1 MRSRFLASVL
11 APALLAASAVV
22 VAPSAAAEPAPTY
35 PLTIDSG
42 SWDAGHI
49 QGIAIDEE
57 NGYVYHSFTE
67 MLVKT
72 DLQGNVIGTV
82 EGFTGH
88 LGDLDFNPE
97 DGRVYGSLE
106 YKDEESFYI
115 AIFDVDKIN
124 KVGMDAEGSGIVS
137 AVYLEEVV
145 EDFTADMN
153 GDGVFD
159 GNIADTPDH
168 RYGASGIDGVSFGP
182 AFGNPAGEQKLMVA
196 YGIYENNRRDDNN
209 YQVVLEYD
217 TSEWSQYEK
226 PLTQADPHQSGPADE
241 DGKYFVPTGNTRY
254 GVQNLSYDESSGLWY
269 MGVYRGSKPE
279 FPNYGLYVVDGV
291 SQPELKELEG
301 QPVEESGLVV
311 PLADMGVVHPGT
323 GITGFEDK
331 ADVGIEPIGDG
342 YFYIAEDFDDVSSG
356 EKRES
361 ATLHL
366 MEWTGDTPLGFQ
378 KVPEGDAPALPQPDE
393 EVPGLSSGNSFPG
406 SSMSSS
412 VFDALSQGSDGFSPS
427 SF

>member
-1 MRSRFLASVL
+1 MRSIFLAVG
-11 APALLAASAVV
+11 LAAALAITPVI
-22 VAPSAAAEPAPTY
+22 ALNPAAASESPSTY

-57 NGYVYHSFTE
+57 NGYIYHSFTE

-72 DLQGNVIGTV
+72 DLDGNVIGTV

-106 YKDEESFYI
+106 YKDAEAFYV
-115 AIFDVDKIN
+115 AIFDVEQITE
-124 KVGMDAEGSGIVS
+124 VGMSAEDSGIVT

-159 GNIADTPDH
+159 GDIADTPDH
-168 RYGASGIDGVSFGP
+168 RYGSSGIDGISFGP
-182 AFGNPAGEQKLMVA
+182 TFGDPDGDQRLMVA
-196 YGIYENNRRDDNN
+196 YGIYENNERDDND
-209 YQVVLEYD
+209 YQVILEYD
-217 TSEWSQYEK
+217 IADWGKFEE
-226 PLTQADPHQSGPADE
+226 PLTQAEPHQSGPAEE
-241 DGKYFVPTGNTRY
+241 DGKYFIPTGNTRY
-254 GVQNLSYDESSGLWY
+254 GVQNLTYDESSGLWF

-279 FPNYGLYVVDGV
+279 FPNYSLYVVADDA
-291 SQPELKELEG
+291 QPVLEELKG
-301 QPVEESGLVV
+301 QPTEDSGLVV
-311 PLADMGVVHPGT
+311 PLADLGIVHPET

-342 YFYIAEDFDDVSSG
+342 FFYIAEDYDDLSSG

-366 MEWTGDTPLGFQ
+366 MEWTGDTPHGFQ
-378 KVPEGDAPALPQPDE
+378 KVDGDNAPLLPQPDHE
-393 EVPGLSSGNSFPG
+393 KELAPKSSLSSIGLSSSR
-406 SSMSSS
+406 S
-412 VFDALSQGSDGFSPS
+412 
-427 SF
+427 

>member
-1 MRSRFLASVL
+1 MRLRHLALVL
-11 APALLAASAVV
+11 APALLAASAGVA
-22 VAPSAAAEPAPTY
+22 APSVAADPGPTY

-57 NGYVYHSFTE
+57 NGYVYHSFTQ

-106 YKDEESFYI
+106 YKDEESFYV
-115 AIFDVDKIN
+115 AIFDVDKITE
-124 KVGMDAEGSGIVS
+124 VGMDAENSGIVT

-159 GNIADTPDH
+159 GDVADTADH
-168 RYGASGIDGVSFGP
+168 RYGSSGIDGVSFGP
-182 AFGNPAGEQKLMVA
+182 RFGDPDGEQRLMVA
-196 YGIYENNRRDDNN
+196 YGIYENNTRDDNN

-217 TSEWSQYEK
+217 TSEWAQYEK

-241 DGKYFVPTGNTRY
+241 DNKFFVPTGNTRY
-254 GVQNLSYDESSGLWY
+254 GVQNLTYDDHSGLWY
-269 MGVYRGSKPE
+269 LGVYRGSKPE
-279 FPNYGLYVVDGV
+279 FPNYGLYVVDGA
-291 SQPELKELEG
+291 SQPELEELKG
-301 QPVEESGLVV
+301 QPVDDSGLVV
-311 PLADMGVVHPGT
+311 PLADLGIVDPAT

-342 YFYIAEDFDDVSSG
+342 YFYLAEDFDDLSSG

-366 MEWTGDTPLGFQ
+366 MKWTADTPRGFE
-378 KVPEGDAPALPQPDE
+378 KVEEGDAPALPQPVEDE
-393 EVPGLSSGNSFPG
+393 PEPSGDRPLPG
-406 SSMSSS
+406 SSLSSMPGGAFS
-412 VFDALSQGSDGFSPS
+412 SQS
-427 SF
+427 